1 MTRTRLGLALS
12 AAVLGLSGLVGL
24 PASAAAQPSPSPPEP
39 TPSETS
45 PSEIAPPSDNGHND
59 MGLGN
64 ILHGE
69 GVIKT
74 KGGTQPVAM
83 QHGTVT
89 AVSDS
94 SITLKSSDGY
104 TKTWSLNDS
113 VHVVE
118 HRKTLQPNSIKVGSD
133 LIVAGPRQGT
143 TFTASIVIVH
153 D

>member
-24 PASAAAQPSPSPPEP
+24 PASAAAQPEP
-39 TPSETS
+39 S
-45 PSEIAPPSDNGHND
+45 PSEIAPPSDNGHDD

-64 ILHGE
+64 TLHGE
-69 GVIKT
+69 GMIKT

-89 AVSDS
+89 SVSDS
-94 SITLKSSDGY
+94 SITLKSADGY
-104 TKTWSLNDS
+104 TKTWSLNKS

-118 HRKTLQPNSIKVGSD
+118 HRTTLQPNSIKVGTD

-143 TFTASIVIVH
+143 TFTASVVVVNSGQ
-153 D
+153 